1 MKYVLGYYNT
11 DGSLEHLM
19 NVYTKK
25 KAKEMYER
33 LKEEYGCTIWVQKV
47 ERINPREEFK
57 TKKKDYDVILKFG
70 DYTIIS
76 YEKQHM
82 GTEYVIARNFNAE
95 EFSWDSARDNYAYS
109 MESALATLLSRLGS
123 NFVKSQRQLEI
134 ERNTGITFDRACELA
149 SKFKDKIAD
158 DAMEFGDSDEDF
170 LEFFTEECEMDEKEL
185 DFFGIKT
192 ESEEE

>member
-1 MKYVLGYYNT
+1 MEKR
-11 DGSLEHLM
+11 
-19 NVYTKK
+19 K
-25 KAKEMYER
+25 
-33 LKEEYGCTIWVQKV
+33 
-47 ERINPREEFK
+47 
-57 TKKKDYDVILKFG
+57 YDVVLKFG

-76 YEKQHM
+76 YEKKYI

-109 MESALATLLSRLGS
+109 LESALAILLSRIGS
-123 NFVKSQRQLEI
+123 DYVKSQRQLEI

-192 ESEEE
+192 ESEDE

>member
-11 DGSLEHLM
+11 DGSLERLM

-76 YEKQHM
+76 YKKQHM

-95 EFSWDSARDNYAYS
+95 EFSWDSARDNYTYS
-109 MESALATLLSRLGS
+109 LESALAMLLSRLGS
-123 NFVKSQRQLEI
+123 DYVKSQRQLKI

-149 SKFKDKIAD
+149 SKFKDGLFGAD
-158 DAMEFGDSDEDF
+158 LDEEEYN
-170 LEFFTEECEMDEKEL
+170 EFFLDECEMDEEEL
-185 DFFGIKT
+185 DFFGIKM